1 MGEKKFESGEVEGA
15 RRASAGSPDSSRAA
29 RRPQRFS
36 ARKKGET
43 VVRLLRGE
51 DLELVS
57 RELGV
62 TAARLWRWREAFV
75 AGGQQA
81 LRKQGPGTRDEE
93 VSRLK
98 TKVGELTMANELVHL
113 VSLGEDP
120 PRHVIQAGDDL
131 ADRTQLPAPLLHG
144 LFSHAPQTKPTGES

>member
-1 MGEKKFESGEVEGA
+1 M
-15 RRASAGSPDSSRAA
+15 
-29 RRPQRFS
+29 
-36 ARKKGET
+36 
-43 VVRLLRGE
+43 VRLLRGE

-98 TKVGELTMANELVHL
+98 TKVGELTMANELLDEKIDRLEVGL
-113 VSLGEDP
+113 PLG
-120 PRHVIQAGDDL
+120 R
-131 ADRTQLPAPLLHG
+131 RR
-144 LFSHAPQTKPTGES
+144 SRR

>member
-15 RRASAGSPDSSRAA
+15 RRASAGSPVSRAA

-75 AGGQQA
+75 AGGH
-81 LRKQGPGTRDEE
+81 RRSESGPGTRDEE

-98 TKVGELTMANELVHL
+98 TKVGELLRPCA
-113 VSLGEDP
+113 
-120 PRHVIQAGDDL
+120 
-131 ADRTQLPAPLLHG
+131 
-144 LFSHAPQTKPTGES
+144 